1 MIQGNEF
8 VSNLIRFM
16 EALGGSPH
24 LAGASAN
31 DFVAAMDKHHVP
43 VAARQALLD
52 RDIQAICEFEKA
64 RDVMFCMIATP
75 DGAEEQDLPE
85 QDDVPEPGEEQR
97 EE

>member
-1 MIQGNEF
+1 

-16 EALGGSPH
+16 ESLGGSP
-24 LAGASAN
+24 LVARMSV
-31 DFVAAMDKHHVP
+31 DEFVAAMDQHN
-43 VAARQALLD
+43 VAEASRQALLN
-52 RDIQAICEFEKA
+52 RDIQAICELENA
-64 RDVMFCMIATP
+64 RGVMFCMIATP